1 MSTQFYFQH
10 INYLDFKW
18 NCYALVSS
26 DTLYWSCL
34 SSGYNLCLV
43 QCEKKNTVVIL
54 VAQKVQFSPPSQFHR
69 CLGSKLYFFYY
80 CWSAIKRP
88 TFYPG
93 ETALFLLSLE
103 VLLNIFHGKGLP
115 GGGNKS
121 QSIAFIAA
129 QHTSHR
135 DTCTSTIFFLTAA
148 NTGEATL
155 ALSPEVAC
163 CED

>member
-1 MSTQFYFQH
+1 MQ
-10 INYLDFKW
+10 N
-18 NCYALVSS
+18 
-26 DTLYWSCL
+26 
-34 SSGYNLCLV
+34 NLCIV
-43 QCEKKNTVVIL
+43 QFNNIVVIF
-54 VAQKVQFSPPSQFHR
+54 VSQKVQFSPHFLFTVVLEANCIS
-69 CLGSKLYFFYY
+69 FFYH

-93 ETALFLLSLE
+93 EAALFLLSLE

-135 DTCTSTIFFLTAA
+135 DTCTGTFLYCSKYWR
-148 NTGEATL
+148 GFSGFEPRSSL
-155 ALSPEVAC
+155 LWRLRRMESHSQIMVLQ
-163 CED
+163 